1 MTAHRRTLTIRQER
15 PESLSA
21 GSTLTEGALWLV
33 VVCWAV
39 RLLLVAPLQ
48 IWAKLAIQ
56 VHFSIFDITP
66 RLTKCITITALADAD
81 PLGVNQNVTFD
92 EVGGLD
98 DRMFHFLC
106 LSSLADR
113 ISVRHPRVEGDD
125 NVTSAIP

>member
-1 MTAHRRTLTIRQER
+1 MTAHHRTLIIRQER
-15 PESLSA
+15 PESLLA
-21 GSTLTEGALWLV
+21 GSTLTEALWLA

-39 RLLLVAPLQ
+39 KLLLVAPLR
-48 IWAKLAIQ
+48 IWAKLAIR
-56 VHFSIFDITP
+56 VRFPIFDITP

-98 DRMFHFLC
+98 DRTFHFLC
-106 LSSLADR
+106 VSSLVDR